1 MKLTKLWASALALLT
16 LASCSQDVDVVQPQ
30 EAPRTRQVHIDLT
43 AGQDANAL
51 RVTYGLDSDGKTTGL
66 LMSDKN
72 VILRVAV
79 RRASGETVVQDLE
92 FTKTPGSNHATY
104 SGQITVPAVGT
115 GDYSISGILLREAGV
130 DGKTYGTVQES
141 FEVASEPSVTKSAMV
156 NFGSTNIIATDGST
170 IEANLPYV
178 SKWKTIT
185 LSGGVV
191 QPVTL
196 DMRPFGTLLRIRVK
210 NETSAS
216 KTFEAMRFAMNSFSH
231 SLWFDQFAVRDDL
244 PLWSGNN
251 TERYDLKFTTGTL
264 TVDAGQ
270 YSPWMYVCVYPRKMT
285 SGLVA
290 VGTLLPYP
298 HLSGPAVYVKT
309 FRTTEPLPHGSV
321 PMTMVYTGD
330 SHSSTYADLVE
341 FDTEWGSGGSTS
353 TRPKLAIEYVA
364 EYNLNQAADGFVA
377 DHRTDNA
384 QVGLFP
390 LSQTQTMT
398 SAINISG
405 TNYYVPTFAELR
417 SIFPYVMDPF
427 NGTYFQNGPNAHR
440 NYIETDVKIGDVT
453 RNYIS
458 DFYKANRQATSH
470 MYALRFKN
478 TKNCTAYRYSS
489 IDVAD
494 GGGKALLVECI
505 YVGLN
510 DAITIDDVRT
520 TAFWTSPSS
529 PIVSRIFPLYGES
542 YQHADGS
549 IDPVRAFNEDGY
561 YATTTGFDLAA
572 GYTARAT
579 VSAWSI
585 SLIKSVDTRAAIRP
599 WIRD

>member
-1 MKLTKLWASALALLT
+1 MKLKKLWASALALLT

-43 AGQDANAL
+43 AGQDDNEL
-51 RVTYGLDSDGKTTGL
+51 RVTYGIDANGKTTGL
-66 LMSDKN
+66 KMSDKN

-141 FEVASEPSVTKSAMV
+141 FEVAAEPSVTKPASV
-156 NFGSTNIIATDGST
+156 YFGNTNVIATDGST
-170 IEANLPYV
+170 IEVNLPYV

-196 DMRPFGTLLRIRVK
+196 DMRPFGTLLRIRIK
-210 NETSAS
+210 NETTAS
-216 KTFEAMRFAMNSFSH
+216 KTFRGMRFAMNSFTPSMT
-231 SLWFDQFAVRDDL
+231 FDQFDVRDDL
-244 PLWSGNN
+244 PLWSGSN
-251 TERYDLKFTTGTL
+251 TERYDLGFTTTTL

-270 YSPWMYVCVYPRKMT
+270 YSPWMYVCVYPRKTT
-285 SGLVA
+285 SELVA
-290 VGTLLPYP
+290 VGSVRP
-298 HLSGPAVYVKT
+298 HQSGPAVFIKA
-309 FRTTEPLPHGSV
+309 FRTTEALPHGSV

-353 TRPKLAIEYVA
+353 ARPKLAIEYVA

-417 SIFPYVMDPF
+417 SIFPYAMDPF
-427 NGTYFQNGPNAHR
+427 NGYYFQNGLITHR
-440 NYIETDVKIGDVT
+440 NYIEPDVKIGDVT

-458 DFYKANRQATSH
+458 DFYKADGQATSP

-478 TKNCTAYRYSS
+478 TKNCTAYRYTS
-489 IDVAD
+489 IDVAG

-505 YVGLN
+505 YVGVN
-510 DAITIDDVRT
+510 DAVTIDDVRT
-520 TAFWTSPSS
+520 DAFWTSPSS
-529 PIVSRIFPLYGES
+529 PIVSRTFPLYGSS
-542 YQHADGS
+542 YLQVDGS
-549 IDPVRAFNEDGY
+549 TTAVEGLDQEAF
-561 YATTTGFDLAA
+561 YATTSSFDVR
-572 GYTARAT
+572 GYYTARPT
-579 VSAWSI
+579 SSAWSMT
-585 SLIKSVDTRAAIRP
+585 LLKTPETRAVIRP
-599 WIRD
+599 FTRD